1 MAKKGILK
9 DKDNNNILPITR
21 GELVLDSKGNQA
33 LRSNDF
39 IATNKQAGLMSSEDK
54 VKLDNFKVDID
65 LSNYV
70 TVDKLDEEVNILNT
84 KIDNIPTNDTDLSNY
99 VTKNELN
106 SLSNDINNK
115 INNLDINVDLSGYV
129 TSEYLN
135 NELNNYVTS
144 NQLNTSISS
153 INNELSK
160 KGTYSKPDTGIPKS
174 DLSEE
179 VQQELNN
186 IGSMRIISHF
196 VENSPI
202 DGYEY
207 ELTINNPNEYHKF
220 SGKLIKLT
228 LKKLPSTTSDY
239 VTNIMIDFT
248 SGFPTCEL
256 KVPTIRWFNGIA
268 PSIKENTR
276 YQISIVD
283 NLGVWAA
290 YE

>member
-21 GELVLDSKGNQA
+21 GELILDSRGNQA
-33 LRSNDF
+33 LHSNDF
-39 IATNKQAGLMSSEDK
+39 VATDKQAGLMSSEDK
-54 VKLDNFKVDID
+54 AKLDNFKVDID

-70 TVDKLDEEVNILNT
+70 TKDDLN
-84 KIDNIPTNDTDLSNY
+84 NY
-99 VTKNELN
+99 VTLDKLGEE
-106 SLSNDINNK
+106 INN
-115 INNLDINVDLSGYV
+115 IIDDLDINVDLSDYV

-144 NQLNTSISS
+144 NQLNNSVDS
-153 INNELSK
+153 INNKLSE
-160 KGTYSKPDTGIPKS
+160 KGTYSKPETGIPKD

-179 VQQELNN
+179 LQQELNN
-186 IGSMRIISHF
+186 IGSMRIISHSEKEYP
-196 VENSPI
+196 VT
-202 DGYEY
+202 GYEY
-207 ELTINNPNEYHKF
+207 ELSISTPNEYHKF
-220 SGKLIKLT
+220 LGSLAKLNLT
-228 LKKLPSTTSDY
+228 TLPSTTIDY

-248 SGFPTCEL
+248 SGSEGCNLTFPRKIL
-256 KVPTIRWFNGIA
+256 WFNGIA

-290 YE
+290 YYE